1 MRFGT
6 WAVIGVGALA
16 TLACPNSQ
24 LQHIVGI
31 GGGGGGGN
39 QRLVFVAE
47 PSTAHAGAFITP
59 AVQVAVED
67 TLGNVITTF
76 SGGVTVALSVNNTA
90 AVLSGTTTVVLVSGV
105 ASFSD
110 LTVNNQGTGYVLSA
124 SSAGLT
130 TVTSTSF
137 DIIP

>member
-16 TLACPNSQ
+16 TLGCPNSQ
-24 LQHIVGI
+24 LQHIVGV

-39 QRLVFVAE
+39 RVLVFVAE

-59 AVQVAVED
+59 AIQVAVED
-67 TLGNVITTF
+67 TLGNVDTTF
-76 SGGVTVALSVNNTA
+76 HGGITMALSTNPTL
-90 AVLSGTTTVVLVSGV
+90 AVLSGSTTIVTVSGV
-105 ASFSD
+105 ATFSD
-110 LTVNNQGTGYVLSA
+110 LTINLQGTGYVLSA
-124 SSAGLT
+124 STAGLST
-130 TVTSTSF
+130 ATSISF

>member
-6 WAVIGVGALA
+6 VILVGVGALA
-16 TLACPNSQ
+16 TVGCPNSQ
-24 LQHIVGI
+24 LQHIVGV
-31 GGGGGGGN
+31 GGGGGGSR
-39 QRLVFVAE
+39 RLAFVAE

-67 TLGNVITTF
+67 TLGVVDTTF
-76 SGGVTVALSVNNTA
+76 SGGITLTLSTNPTA
-90 AVLSGTTTVVLVSGV
+90 AVLSGTTTVVVVAGV
-105 ASFSD
+105 AFFSD
-110 LTVNNQGTGYVLSA
+110 LTINNVGSGYVLSA
-124 SSAGLT
+124 ASAGLT

>member
-6 WAVIGVGALA
+6 LVVIGVGALA
-16 TLACPNSQ
+16 ILGCPNSQ

-39 QRLVFVAE
+39 RLLVFVAE

-59 AVQVAVED
+59 AIQVAVED
-67 TLGNVITTF
+67 TLGNVDTTF
-76 SGGVTVALSVNNTA
+76 HGGITMALSNNPTA
-90 AVLSGTTTVVLVSGV
+90 AVLSGSTTIVTVSGV
-105 ASFSD
+105 ATFSD
-110 LTVNNQGTGYVLSA
+110 LTINLQGTGYVLGA
-124 SSAGLT
+124 SSAGLST
-130 TVTSTSF
+130 ATSSSF

>member
-6 WAVIGVGALA
+6 WVSIGVGALA
-16 TLACPNSQ
+16 TLGCPNSQ
-24 LQHIVGI
+24 IQHIVGV

-39 QRLVFVAE
+39 RLLVFVAE
-47 PSTAHAGAFITP
+47 PSTAHVGAFITP

-67 TLGNVITTF
+67 TLGVVDTTVH
-76 SGGVTVALSVNNTA
+76 GGVTMALSTNPTN
-90 AVLSGTTTVVLVSGV
+90 AVLSGQTTVVFTAGV

-110 LTVNNQGTGYVLSA
+110 LTINLAGPGYVLSA

-130 TVTSTSF
+130 TATSISF

>member
-6 WAVIGVGALA
+6 LLLIGVGGVTILG
-16 TLACPNSQ
+16 CPNSQ
-24 LQHIVGI
+24 LQHIVGV
-31 GGGGGGGN
+31 GGGGGAS
-39 QRLVFVAE
+39 RLLVFVAE

-67 TLGNVITTF
+67 TLGVVDTTVT
-76 SGGVTVALSVNNTA
+76 GGVTMTLSTNPTA
-90 AVLSGTTTVVLVSGV
+90 AVLSGTTTQNFVAGV
-105 ASFSD
+105 ATFND

-124 SSAGLT
+124 ASTGFTSAQ
-130 TVTSTSF
+130 STAF

>member
-6 WAVIGVGALA
+6 WVSIGVGALA
-16 TLACPNSQ
+16 TLGCPNSQ
-24 LQHIVGI
+24 LQHIVGV

-39 QRLVFVAE
+39 RRLVFVAE

-67 TLGNVITTF
+67 TLGVVDTTV
-76 SGGVTVALSVNNTA
+76 SGGVTMSLSTNPTG
-90 AVLSGTTTVVLVSGV
+90 AVLSGQTTVVFTAGV

-110 LTVNNQGTGYVLSA
+110 LTINLAGTGYVLSA
-124 SSAGLT
+124 SSVGLST
-130 TVTSTSF
+130 ATSISF

>member
-1 MRFGT
+1 MRFGS

-16 TLACPNSQ
+16 TLGCPNSQ
-24 LQHIVGI
+24 LQHIVGV

-39 QRLVFVAE
+39 RRLVFVAE

-67 TLGNVITTF
+67 TLGVVDTTV
-76 SGGVTVALSVNNTA
+76 SGGVTMSLSTNPTG
-90 AVLSGTTTVVLVSGV
+90 AVLSGQTTVVFTAGV

-110 LTVNNQGTGYVLSA
+110 LTINLAGPGYVLSA
-124 SSAGLT
+124 SSVGLST
-130 TVTSTSF
+130 ATSISF